1 MSKLTFLVCVKNDGY
16 EASLELRKLYRVLPD
31 AQAARLGQ
39 VRVVEESGEDYL
51 LPNSLFAPVR
61 LPSETKELLL
71 AEA

>member
-51 LPNSLFAPVR
+51 FPNSLFAPVR